1 MLGPAVEE
9 GQQHR
14 SCEALKPAQPW
25 PLSQVI
31 EKMEREFRITNFKF
45 LTKILKAGEG
55 RGKQH
60 PRNDERKKSSE
71 EQPVNG
77 KDL

>member
-31 EKMEREFRITNFKF
+31 EKMEQ
-45 LTKILKAGEG
+45 ILEE
-55 RGKQH
+55 RLH
-60 PRNDERKKSSE
+60 ERKEPAPSNRPQGKPIMDAFAPQGRSE
-71 EQPVNG
+71 
-77 KDL
+77 